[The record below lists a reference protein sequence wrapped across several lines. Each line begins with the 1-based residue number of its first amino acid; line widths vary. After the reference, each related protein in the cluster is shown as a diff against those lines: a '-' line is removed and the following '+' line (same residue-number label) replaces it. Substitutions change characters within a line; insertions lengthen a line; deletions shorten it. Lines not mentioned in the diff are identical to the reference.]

1 MQVNRTDSSG
11 GGGSSRPTPAG
22 PRFLSVSGAARLLG
36 MSDVTLY
43 RAIHA
48 GEFPAI
54 KIRGRYVIPAG
65 ALDAMEGHA
74 LRTGSVVESAAWP
87 QADGGAA

>member
-1 MQVNRTDSSG
+1 MQFKRTQNREVTASA
-11 GGGSSRPTPAG
+11 GSAPLT
-22 PRFLSVSGAARLLG
+22 PRFLSVSAAARLLG

-48 GEFPAI
+48 DEFPAI
-54 KIRGRYVIPAG
+54 KIRGRYVIPGG

-87 QADGGAA
+87 TEGGAA

>member
-1 MQVNRTDSSG
+1 MQFHRTQKAEVSASPHG
-11 GGGSSRPTPAG
+11 ERGT
-22 PRFLSVSGAARLLG
+22 PRFLSVSAAARLLG

-48 GEFPAI
+48 DQFPAI
-54 KIRGRYVIPAG
+54 KIRGRYVIPGG

-74 LRTGSVVESAAWP
+74 LRTGSVVESAEWP
-87 QADGGAA
+87 GEGGAA

>member
-1 MQVNRTDSSG
+1 MQFNRTQNREVTASA
-11 GGGSSRPTPAG
+11 GSTPTT
-22 PRFLSVSGAARLLG
+22 PRFLSVSAAARLLG

-48 GEFPAI
+48 DEFPAI
-54 KIRGRYVIPAG
+54 KIRGRYVIPGG

-74 LRTGSVVESAAWP
+74 LRTGSVVESADWP
-87 QADGGAA
+87 AEGGAA